1 MHKTSLFLLSI
12 LMCMQLHGQARDTIY
27 VVEEKIVYDT
37 VYMHDTIYYPMVA
50 EPDTPVAPIRTSAF
64 VPEIFKGFHLGYVF
78 QYQLMSPAALINSDG
93 DKSFIKSRPGS
104 GYVGGLEFSYHFAK
118 YFGVS
123 AGLDFG
129 SHYASNIHYE
139 DAIYIGEL
147 IHFRQ
152 STFGFSFPLKFEFHM
167 PFDSRFWLVADIGV
181 RFSTP
186 YPKHNS
192 EIFLGAGTLCDP
204 SFSYLIQTEF
214 YSEIKNE
221 HRINTSF
228 LMDLG
233 FYYRLKNN
241 GLLRFTL
248 GANLSPAMFWHGQ
261 YTYSTQNA
269 VIEKGTISLRNQ
281 FIYPQIAYIHTFQ
294 KHKEKNFHK
303 VPWYDEVSPGWSD
316 EKTFHRHEFQFNVG
330 IPNLQSEYS
339 SLVMFTIFSDWFPK
353 LYKKYLIRQE
363 EYNPYNWTLT
373 SDTYSK
379 VRYTPVI
386 SLSYHYRAYKWL
398 WVGLTADFSEFYAY
412 YYDRLTD
419 KRVKGQSEHNT
430 FFNLMADL
438 RFSYLNRKHV
448 TLYSELSGG
457 LLIGNFTSKQVQ
469 PVATNYTAFAGAV
482 HVTMLGVKAGAKG
495 WFGNVELGAGF
506 KGLISAGFGYEF

>member
-1 MHKTSLFLLSI
+1 MT
-12 LMCMQLHGQARDTIY
+12 T
-27 VVEEKIVYDT
+27 
-37 VYMHDTIYYPMVA
+37 
-50 EPDTPVAPIRTSAF
+50 
-64 VPEIFKGFHLGYVF
+64 
-78 QYQLMSPAALINSDG
+78 
-93 DKSFIKSRPGS
+93 
-104 GYVGGLEFSYHFAK
+104 
-118 YFGVS
+118 
-123 AGLDFG
+123 
-129 SHYASNIHYE
+129 YE
-139 DAIYIGEL
+139 DAAMK
-147 IHFRQ
+147 
-152 STFGFSFPLKFEFHM
+152 PLFA
-167 PFDSRFWLVADIGV
+167 SLVTDV
-181 RFSTP
+181 
-186 YPKHNS
+186 
-192 EIFLGAGTLCDP
+192 
-204 SFSYLIQTEF
+204 
-214 YSEIKNE
+214 
-221 HRINTSF
+221 
-228 LMDLG
+228 G
-233 FYYRLKNN
+233 FYYRLPY
-241 GLLRFTL
+241 GDLIRGSI
-248 GANLSPAMFWHGQ
+248 GANVGFQHVTDGE
-261 YTYSTQNA
+261 YSYQNPSCN
-269 VIEKGTISLRNQ
+269 VEGSGTFFSRNTNFNVQ
-281 FIYPQIAYIHTFQ
+281 AAYIHTFHRYKQ
-294 KHKEKNFHK
+294 RRVTETAWKSEL
-303 VPWYDEVSPGWSD
+303 P
-316 EKTFHRHEFQFNVG
+316 RHEFQFNVG

-373 SDTYSK
+373 SDTYRK

-430 FFNLMADL
+430 FFDLMADL

-482 HVTMLGVKAGAKG
+482 HITMLGVKAGAKG

>member
-1 MHKTSLFLLSI
+1 
-12 LMCMQLHGQARDTIY
+12 MQLHGQARDTIY

-50 EPDTPVAPIRTSAF
+50 EPDTPVAPTRTTAF

-78 QYQLMSPAALINSDG
+78 QYQLMSPAELINSDG
-93 DKSFIKSRPGS
+93 EKSLIKSRPGS

-123 AGLDFG
+123 AGINLG
-129 SHYASNIHYE
+129 SHYACNIRYE
-139 DAIYIGEL
+139 DAVYIGEPA
-147 IHFRQ
+147 HFRF
-152 STFGFSFPLKFEFHM
+152 SMFGISVPLKFEFHM
-167 PFDSRFWLVADIGV
+167 PFNSRFWLVADIGA

-186 YPKHNS
+186 YPYSNS
-192 EIFLGAGTLCDP
+192 GSFSSVGLLYDDQ
-204 SFSYLIQTEF
+204 SFSYPIETEY
-214 YSEIKNE
+214 YSQIKNE
-221 HRINTSF
+221 RRINTGF

-233 FYYRLKNN
+233 FYYQLKNN

-248 GANLSPAMFWHGQ
+248 GTNLSPAMFWHGC
-261 YTYSTQNA
+261 YTYSTQD
-269 VIEKGTISLRNQ
+269 VVVEEGTVSFKNQ
-281 FIYPQIAYIHTFQ
+281 YIYPQIAYIHTFQ
-294 KHKEKNFHK
+294 KHKEKEFHK

-353 LYKKYLIRQE
+353 LYKKYLISQE

-430 FFNLMADL
+430 FFDLMADL